1 MKQGTLFFRILT
13 AGVLVVIL
21 AYLGSSGL
29 KSMQDT
35 MLTTIA
41 IEYEAG
47 DTYLASGYI
56 VRDEQVLLSD
66 APITIP
72 TLSEGSKAGV
82 GQVVAHCYTSS
93 DAQQRHAEIE
103 ALEQQRQQLTYVSTS
118 STNATDAATLDD
130 NIRNSLFAI
139 AVHVNRRELS
149 EAQDLSS
156 DLKSMVLRRYSD
168 EASTS
173 SLTSEINALTA
184 QIQELTSQASD
195 SIRDITVSES
205 GYFSGYVDGYE
216 SILTPDELRSITVS
230 KLKQLQT
237 GGATVNE
244 SAFGKMVYGNTWY
257 YVTSIPEEYIQG
269 LDLGDSLSVSFV
281 QGLSTT
287 VPMRIERIGDAEQGL
302 CILVLSCD
310 EFISDITALRQQS
323 VNLIFNSYAG
333 LRVPKEAVRMVDG
346 ETGVYVLEGSS
357 QKWKPIT
364 ILGDTGDHY
373 IVENDRSD
381 TDHLWPGDEIIV
393 SGTDLE
399 DGKVVK

>member
-13 AGVLVVIL
+13 VGVLVVIL

-72 TLSEGSKAGV
+72 TLSEGAKAGV
-82 GQVVAHCYTSS
+82 GQVVANCYTSS

-118 STNATDAATLDD
+118 STNATDAAALDES
-130 NIRNSLFAI
+130 IRSSLFAI
-139 AVHVNRRELS
+139 AVHVNRREVS

-168 EASTS
+168 EASTA

-195 SIRDITVSES
+195 SIRSITASKS

-216 SILTPDELRSITVS
+216 SILTPDVLRSVTVS
-230 KLKQLQT
+230 KLQQLQS
-237 GGATVNE
+237 GAAAAEN
-244 SAFGKMVYGNTWY
+244 AFGKMVYGNTWY
-257 YVTSIPEEYIQG
+257 YVTSIPEDYAQG
-269 LDLGDSLSVSFV
+269 LDLGDSLSVSFI

-287 VPMRIERIGDAEQGL
+287 ISMKIERVGDVEQGA

-373 IVENDRSD
+373 IVENNRSD

-393 SGTDLE
+393 NGKGLE